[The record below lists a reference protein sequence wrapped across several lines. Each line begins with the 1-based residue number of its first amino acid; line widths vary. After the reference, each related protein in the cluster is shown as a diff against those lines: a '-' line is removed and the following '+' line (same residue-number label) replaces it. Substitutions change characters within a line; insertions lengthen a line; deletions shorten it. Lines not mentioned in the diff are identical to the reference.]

1 MPIRPSSKARFHE
14 RRRAVAKDHTLIFAV
29 FLLCG
34 FSAAVAIR
42 TLDPLTVEVARDL
55 LVPVSSVV
63 LLASAVALPCAL
75 AQPILG
81 PIGDHF
87 GKSRVLKISL
97 WASAISLA
105 AGAVANDLVMLAVS
119 RMLTGV
125 AGAGLIPVGMAMVGD
140 MYKNGRQIAIAR
152 FVASAIIGQIM
163 GAVFAGV
170 LAEVI
175 GWRGVMWLCCAVVVI
190 AAIAATLLLPGEP
203 KDAPDKGQFGLHTG
217 MAIYRRI
224 FRNRRS
230 WACYSTVFATGGLVF
245 GFLPFVAP
253 VLQMQNAG
261 GTREAGIIIGGMAV
275 GSLAFSLALPLFLRI
290 ATRPTL
296 MALGGLVG
304 CAGFFAYSSNVHWLA
319 EAAFFCVVGVGF
331 FMIHNS
337 VQAEVADID
346 PSSRSTCFAM
356 HAGFF
361 YMGQTVGPLL
371 WTLAIGALGPRGAIM
386 LMGGALA
393 LTGLG
398 ASAAFRR
405 LPKVASGAL

>member
-1 MPIRPSSKARFHE
+1 MLIRPSLKARSRE
-14 RRRAVAKDHTLIFAV
+14 RRLSVAKDHTLIFAV

-55 LVPVSSVV
+55 VIPVSTVV
-63 LLASAVALPCAL
+63 FLASAAALPCAL

-81 PIGDHF
+81 PVGDHF

-97 WASAISLA
+97 WASALSLA
-105 AGAVANDLVMLAVS
+105 AGALANDFALLAAS
-119 RMLTGV
+119 RVLTGV
-125 AGAGLIPVGMAMVGD
+125 AGAGLLPVGMAMVGD
-140 MYKNGRQIAIAR
+140 MYKNGRQVAIAR
-152 FVASAIIGQIM
+152 FVASAIIGQIL

-170 LAEVI
+170 LADVI
-175 GWRGVMWLCCAVVVI
+175 GWRGVMWLCCSIVLI
-190 AAIAATLLLPGEP
+190 AALAATLLLPGEP
-203 KDAPDKGQFGLHTG
+203 KDAPSKGQFGLHTG
-217 MAIYRRI
+217 IAIYGRI
-224 FRNRRS
+224 FRNPRS
-230 WACYSTVFATGGLVF
+230 WACYATVFATGGLVF

-261 GTREAGIIIGGMAV
+261 GAREAGIIIGGMAV
-275 GSLAFSLALPLFLRI
+275 GALTVSLSLPLFLRF
-290 ATRPTL
+290 AARPTL

-319 EAAFFCVVGVGF
+319 EAAFFCIVGIGF

-346 PSSRSTCFAM
+346 PSSRSSCFAM

-361 YMGQTVGPLL
+361 YLGQTVGPVL
-371 WTLAIGALGPRGAIM
+371 WTLALGALGPRGAIM
-386 LMGGALA
+386 LMGVGLA
-393 LTGLG
+393 ATGLG

-405 LPKVASGAL
+405 LPKVLSGAL